1 MEQFIASYGL
11 YAAYIL
17 AGIAL
22 LLSVILPLISAISN
36 PRTLLGTVVGLV
48 GIAIVFFIGYSISS
62 NEVTAVYTR
71 FGITE
76 SSSKLV
82 GGALITMY
90 LLVIIAL
97 VSIVFT
103 EVTKIFK

>member
-1 MEQFIASYGL
+1 MEFFFSTYGL

-17 AGIAL
+17 TGLAIL
-22 LLSVILPLISAISN
+22 LTIILPLISAISN

-48 GIAIVFFIGYSISS
+48 GIAIVFFIGYSLSS
-62 NEVTAVYTR
+62 NEVTPVYTR

-76 SSSKLV
+76 SSSKLI

-90 LLVIIAL
+90 ILVIVAL